1 MVHVQVHNMESTMEN
16 VEMYKVIRSN
26 GELSWG
32 WNLDSLKNKISP
44 PILRPNLALVDLDG
58 TIRQG
63 SHRLHLLPSQEE
75 IVAAGDTPNIAFT
88 RFNEASD
95 GDEPIQPVIDLVKM
109 FYDQGYYI
117 IVLTSCTHSNKTL
130 STMVNQ
136 LDEWNVPYHAAVM
149 RGKDN
154 HRWPV
159 EYKEMFLNDIGI
171 VGYSGSVVALDD
183 CIDNCNKFRE
193 YGILALQVSDYTIVP
208 SVVID

>member
-1 MVHVQVHNMESTMEN
+1 MGNS
-16 VEMYKVIRSN
+16 EMYKVLRKGGLSLN
-26 GELSWG
+26 GWSV
-32 WNLDSLKNKISP
+32 DSLKLKITSSWIDNYKG
-44 PILRPNLALVDLDG
+44 ILLTDLDG

-63 SHRLHLLPSQEE
+63 SHRIHLLPSQEE
-75 IVAAGDTPNIAFT
+75 IAAAGDTPNIAFT
-88 RFNEASD
+88 RFNEA
-95 GDEPIQPVIDLVKM
+95 GDKDVPIQPVIDLVKM

-117 IVLTSCTHSNKTL
+117 IILTSCTHSDKTL

-159 EYKEMFLNDIGI
+159 EYKDRFLYDSGI
-171 VGYSGSVVALDD
+171 VEYNGNVIALDD

-193 YGILALQVSDYTIVP
+193 YGILALQVADYTRFNKG
-208 SVVID
+208 DTK